1 MSRLR
6 VGVGAVTLIPD
17 LDNANVGTICLPP
30 YGGGTRTLKES
41 GDAAWRPR
49 FSISYYFFCFS
60 RLTGGT
66 TFSRDIKRQPR
77 RHFPGREGLPHRCSE
92 RKEKK

>member
-17 LDNANVGTICLPP
+17 LDNANVGTICFPP

-49 FSISYYFFCFS
+49 FSV
-60 RLTGGT
+60 
-66 TFSRDIKRQPR
+66 
-77 RHFPGREGLPHRCSE
+77 
-92 RKEKK
+92 